1 MHDSCLD
8 VSPGV
13 VSQQVSSPWRFGD
26 YGDVGGD
33 DVLDDPNYV
42 SLVLGLEKNT
52 IKVIKQFD
60 RDNNE
65 KLVLMT
71 IIMITVTPVSS
82 RCCVFRRVLDNLL
95 PHSSY

>member
-1 MHDSCLD
+1 M
-8 VSPGV
+8 
-13 VSQQVSSPWRFGD
+13 SSPWRFGK

-33 DVLDDPNYV
+33 DGPDDPNLV
-42 SLVLGLEKNT
+42 SLVLGLEKKT
-52 IKVIKQFD
+52 IMKVIKHYD
-60 RDNNE
+60 RDKNE

-82 RCCVFRRVLDNLL
+82 RCCVFRRVRDNLL

>member
-1 MHDSCLD
+1 M
-8 VSPGV
+8 
-13 VSQQVSSPWRFGD
+13 SSPWRFAD

-33 DVLDDPNYV
+33 DGLDDPNLV
-42 SLVLGLEKNT
+42 SLVLVLEKT
-52 IKVIKQFD
+52 TMKVIKLYD
-60 RDNNE
+60 RDQNE

-82 RCCVFRRVLDNLL
+82 RCCVFRRVRDNLL